1 MEWLPFKKSL
11 TFVHME
17 KIDNAR
23 QKTTVVEI
31 TFENKHN
38 INQKKTF
45 SIWFFS
51 SPFPNKNYDSRAHSV
66 PFLSDFLISQ

>member
-1 MEWLPFKKSL
+1 MTFSNIHKLITLSQALKKKTRAFGMEWLPFKKSL

-45 SIWFFS
+45 SI
-51 SPFPNKNYDSRAHSV
+51 
-66 PFLSDFLISQ
+66 